1 MSNKMKKNMI
11 SKKDAD
17 SIFESIL
24 EDQPKATGEC
34 DNEIYQKRGFSLRW
48 IEDFAEELYKVGDY
62 ATLTKSGCLLESVT
76 CFVDE
81 IRQKLVF
88 EEPLPKKGKI

>member
-1 MSNKMKKNMI
+1 LNQFWRTNQKRQANVIMKFIK
-11 SKKDAD
+11 
-17 SIFESIL
+17 
-24 EDQPKATGEC
+24 
-34 DNEIYQKRGFSLRW
+34 KRGFSLRW